1 MTEQKTDVLVDRCDG
16 YYSWDIAELAI
27 PKAFEDAKEF
37 LDHMRKEAAENGT
50 MEFRLAEQHKQFI
63 PVLRYLG
70 YTIAHDASGITV
82 YSR

>member
-1 MTEQKTDVLVDRCDG
+1 MTEQKNDVLIDKFDG

-63 PVLRYLG
+63 PVLRYLK
-70 YTIAHDASGITV
+70 YTIIHDTDGIRV
-82 YSR
+82 CSS